1 MYKPSILVVDDEPNN
16 FDVIEAILR
25 DQDYE
30 VNYASS
36 GQESLESLEILEID
50 LILLDVMMPDIDGIE
65 VCERIKAIPKYRP
78 IPIIMVTALSAKE
91 DLAQCLNAGADDFIS
106 KPVNALELRARVQSM
121 LRIKQQHEE
130 LQDAK
135 EAAEA
140 ALRIKSDFLAM
151 MSHEIR
157 TPINGVLGMTQLLFT
172 TSLGSDQQKYLNGI
186 QTSGELLL
194 AVINDILDFSKF
206 ESGKLALE
214 QIPLNLH
221 QLAADICA
229 LLSRQAEAKGILLS
243 LQIDEGV
250 PPFILGDS
258 IRLRQIL
265 LNLANNAVKF
275 TDSGSVEVK
284 ISLQSS
290 ETVPLLFSVTDTGIG
305 ISTEALQKLFQPFIQ
320 ASISTTRK
328 YGGTGLGLAI
338 CQKLIQIMGG
348 KIWAESTS
356 GKGSTFSFALPMLL
370 AEAIPENVMDSPTPL
385 ELRSDFAQQFPH
397 RILVAEDN
405 LINQELIFAMLGK
418 LGYVPK
424 IVNDGL
430 EAIEALQQMSYTLL
444 FLDVQMPRMDGLE
457 TATYISEH
465 WQEIAVDRP
474 RPIVIAMTAST
485 MQGDREKCLE
495 AGMDD
500 YISKPIFFDVLQRII
515 SSWSMKSSAIPL
527 VSQESIISQELT
539 GVFEPNALIGLKQY
553 SPDLPKRV
561 IHLFQSQE
569 APHLFEVLRKAL
581 VNKDVSQIEFAA
593 HSLKGSSSML
603 GAISFSQQCHTIEV
617 AGGKQQLDG
626 IELLF
631 DRLEKEYKL
640 VSEYLEAYLYE

>member
-397 RILVAEDN
+397 RIL
-405 LINQELIFAMLGK
+405 
-418 LGYVPK
+418 
-424 IVNDGL
+424 
-430 EAIEALQQMSYTLL
+430 
-444 FLDVQMPRMDGLE
+444 LDFGQ
-457 TATYISEH
+457 
-465 WQEIAVDRP
+465 
-474 RPIVIAMTAST
+474 
-485 MQGDREKCLE
+485 
-495 AGMDD
+495 
-500 YISKPIFFDVLQRII
+500 
-515 SSWSMKSSAIPL
+515 
-527 VSQESIISQELT
+527 
-539 GVFEPNALIGLKQY
+539 N
-553 SPDLPKRV
+553 
-561 IHLFQSQE
+561 
-569 APHLFEVLRKAL
+569 
-581 VNKDVSQIEFAA
+581 
-593 HSLKGSSSML
+593 
-603 GAISFSQQCHTIEV
+603 
-617 AGGKQQLDG
+617 
-626 IELLF
+626 
-631 DRLEKEYKL
+631 
-640 VSEYLEAYLYE
+640 

>member
-206 ESGKLALE
+206 
-214 QIPLNLH
+214 
-221 QLAADICA
+221 D
-229 LLSRQAEAKGILLS
+229 
-243 LQIDEGV
+243 
-250 PPFILGDS
+250 
-258 IRLRQIL
+258 
-265 LNLANNAVKF
+265 
-275 TDSGSVEVK
+275 
-284 ISLQSS
+284 
-290 ETVPLLFSVTDTGIG
+290 
-305 ISTEALQKLFQPFIQ
+305 
-320 ASISTTRK
+320 
-328 YGGTGLGLAI
+328 
-338 CQKLIQIMGG
+338 
-348 KIWAESTS
+348 
-356 GKGSTFSFALPMLL
+356 
-370 AEAIPENVMDSPTPL
+370 
-385 ELRSDFAQQFPH
+385 
-397 RILVAEDN
+397 
-405 LINQELIFAMLGK
+405 
-418 LGYVPK
+418 
-424 IVNDGL
+424 
-430 EAIEALQQMSYTLL
+430 
-444 FLDVQMPRMDGLE
+444 
-457 TATYISEH
+457 
-465 WQEIAVDRP
+465 
-474 RPIVIAMTAST
+474 
-485 MQGDREKCLE
+485 
-495 AGMDD
+495 
-500 YISKPIFFDVLQRII
+500 
-515 SSWSMKSSAIPL
+515 
-527 VSQESIISQELT
+527 
-539 GVFEPNALIGLKQY
+539 
-553 SPDLPKRV
+553 
-561 IHLFQSQE
+561 
-569 APHLFEVLRKAL
+569 
-581 VNKDVSQIEFAA
+581 
-593 HSLKGSSSML
+593 
-603 GAISFSQQCHTIEV
+603 
-617 AGGKQQLDG
+617 
-626 IELLF
+626 
-631 DRLEKEYKL
+631 
-640 VSEYLEAYLYE
+640 